1 MNADEARELFL
12 KAFVPLSDT
21 ENLPIEDCDGRII
34 AENITAGIDVPHYR
48 RAAMDGFAVMAGDTL
63 GAGGNSPT
71 VLKLAKSIES
81 RNFGLRSARVTPRE
95 GVSGYGAP
103 YPSFDKPFPKVFEKG
118 TCARVHTG
126 SPIPEGAD
134 AVVMLEDAVL
144 RGESVEIFTQL
155 HPGKN
160 VGETGEDIR
169 KGEVILK
176 ESQKLRP
183 CDIAVLAALGIRDIM
198 VFRKPLVAI
207 IPTGEELVSR
217 ESTALTEGEVYETNG
232 LMAALYIRKW
242 GGTPRLLDIVADVP
256 EKIKDAILSNLDAD
270 MFITSGGTSVGKRDY
285 VPGVVGSLGD
295 LLVHG
300 VGISPGKPTALGIIN
315 CKPVVCMPGYPVA
328 GIVALYFFARAA
340 LRKLGH
346 IPDEQDR
353 KVRAVM
359 SGKIPGRTGYKTFAR
374 VKLENGKA
382 IPLAVSG
389 AGILSSVS
397 KADGFVIIP
406 PNVEGYDK
414 GEEVEVVLIE

>member
-1 MNADEARELFL
+1 MMFRERMNADEARELFL
-12 KAFVPLSDT
+12 RAFAPLPDID
-21 ENLPIEDCDGRII
+21 NLPIADCDGRIV

-48 RAAMDGFAVMAGDTL
+48 RAAMDGFAVRASDTI
-63 GAGGNSPT
+63 GAGGNSPV
-71 VLKLAKSIES
+71 VLKLATAVE
-81 RNFGLRSARVTPRE
+81 N
-95 GVSGYGAP
+95 
-103 YPSFDKPFPKVFEKG
+103 G

-126 SPIPEGAD
+126 SPMPEDAD

-144 RGESVEIFTQL
+144 RGEIVEIFIQL

-176 ESQKLRP
+176 EGKRLRP
-183 CDIAVLAALGIRDIM
+183 CDIAVLAAVGIRNIPI
-198 VFRKPLVAI
+198 FRKPLVAV

-217 ESTALTEGEVYETNG
+217 ESTALREGEVYETNG

-242 GGTPRLLDIVADVP
+242 GGAPRLLEIVEDDP
-256 EKIKDAILSNLDAD
+256 EKIKDAISSNLDAD
-270 MFITSGGTSVGKRDY
+270 MIITSGGTSVGKRDY
-285 VPGVVGSLGD
+285 VPGVVGSMGT

-300 VGISPGKPTALGIIN
+300 VGLSPGKPTALGIIN

-340 LRKLGH
+340 LWKLGH
-346 IPDEQDR
+346 IPDGQDR
-353 KVRAVM
+353 KVRAVL

-374 VKLENGKA
+374 VKLEKGRA
-382 IPLAVSG
+382 VPLAVSG

-406 PNVEGYDK
+406 ENVEGYDK